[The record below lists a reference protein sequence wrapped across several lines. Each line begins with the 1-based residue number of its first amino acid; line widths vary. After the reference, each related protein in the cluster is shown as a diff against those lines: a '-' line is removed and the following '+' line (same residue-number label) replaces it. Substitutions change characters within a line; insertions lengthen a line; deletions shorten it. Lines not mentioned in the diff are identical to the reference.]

1 MQVPT
6 LGLRSSFLAGLKG
19 LRLICGREASEEV
32 KVAQRRLTLQL
43 HGLYSPWDSPGQNP
57 AVGNLSLL
65 QEGR

>member
-6 LGLRSSFLAGLKG
+6 LGLSSFLAGLKG

-32 KVAQRRLTLQL
+32 KVAQRCLTLRL
-43 HGLYSPWDSPGQNP
+43 HGLYRPWDSPGQNP
-57 AVGNLSLL
+57 GVGNLSLL